1 MKRETLLYGAFIN
14 ALAFFG
20 ERTICVF
27 REYQGKPAILRIEN
41 QKHFKEWTGCFSLYN
56 YAEPRK

>member
-41 QKHFKEWTGCFSLYN
+41 QEHFREWTGCFSL
-56 YAEPRK
+56 